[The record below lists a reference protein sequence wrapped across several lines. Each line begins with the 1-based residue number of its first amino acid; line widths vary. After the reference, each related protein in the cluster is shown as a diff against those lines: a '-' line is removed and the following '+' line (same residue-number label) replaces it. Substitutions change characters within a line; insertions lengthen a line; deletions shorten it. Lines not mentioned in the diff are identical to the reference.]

1 MFLTCCVVRYP
12 LCHETQADSKSSK
25 ASSSKAAKRGKSRYS
40 SSYSSSYSMSYG
52 PPPTPPV
59 LPTVLPTP
67 NPTRSTP
74 PPTTRSPTAQPTGT
88 CCNPDDLRQTILDKV
103 YDGNDSI
110 FDGGPAKEAM
120 AWLISDACDCGQFC
134 SEDQVVQRYILAVLY
149 FSTDGNNWDSCSAPD
164 NIQNDD
170 ICEVLSRY
178 GNNIIIGDDG
188 KTFSSGFKWLT
199 CNNECEWGGI
209 NCNEKNGLVN
219 ATDVEDNG
227 LTGFLP
233 FEVAALPRLSAF
245 ALEQNDISG
254 TIPSTYSDLARL
266 VILDLDFNSLE
277 GSLEELD
284 LGKLKKLRQLDLNNN
299 NLVGTLGDLGWEETS
314 LQFLDLSYNNFEG
327 PIPAQIGNLP
337 NGTLCEFYRYVLLPE
352 GRFFIVTRVSL
363 TIITPLFSYISVSAQ
378 LFCNQLDAPLDWD
391 NCPTNTMVADDYIC
405 DDSSCE
411 CTAEYNATKC
421 SAKLASNKSG

>member
-1 MFLTCCVVRYP
+1 MKLHTTLISGAFVTAVAAEGTANSRLRH
-12 LCHETQADSKSSK
+12 LKADSKSSK

-110 FDGGPAKEAM
+110 FNGGPAKEAI

-254 TIPSTYSDLARL
+254 TIPSVYSDLTRL

-277 GSLEELD
+277 GSLLLD
-284 LGKLKKLRQLDLNNN
+284 LSKLKKLRQLDLNNN

-327 PIPAQIGNLP
+327 PIPTQIGNLP
-337 NGTLCEFYRYVLLPE
+337 NGTLL
-352 GRFFIVTRVSL
+352 
-363 TIITPLFSYISVSAQ
+363 SAQ
-378 LFCNQLDAPLDWD
+378 LFCNQLDAPLEWV